1 MHLRDIPIRSASR
14 PLRKPISKS
23 HDELAPFHS
32 ITSSARAS
40 REGGTVRPSI
50 RAPPHTPSTCRRISI
65 PVTANRSI
73 DRHSLGEG
81 GGGGEVGRNYLHAQD
96 YMVYA
101 HLQLSRDEEA
111 RDFMDDM
118 ASASAPTMRWQPPPA
133 RYGRAGRRTGKMRSS
148 ALFKASAL
156 LRSPSRSSSDIS
168 GSSTSITPPRPT
180 TLGRDSVTP
189 KLF

>member
-65 PVTANRSI
+65 PVTAKRSI
-73 DRHSLGEG
+73 DRQSLGEG

-101 HLQLSRDEEA
+101 HLQLSQDEEA
-111 RDFMDDM
+111 RAFMDHMIRESDFKASVLGAHYALAAL
-118 ASASAPTMRWQPPPA
+118 ASALC
-133 RYGRAGRRTGKMRSS
+133 GRAGRRTGNAIQR
-148 ALFKASAL
+148 F
-156 LRSPSRSSSDIS
+156 
-168 GSSTSITPPRPT
+168 
-180 TLGRDSVTP
+180 V
-189 KLF
+189 

>member
-1 MHLRDIPIRSASR
+1 VTLAEGASTR
-14 PLRKPISKS
+14 RFPG
-23 HDELAPFHS
+23 LAVLYS
-32 ITSSARAS
+32 ILPVIAAF
-40 REGGTVRPSI
+40 VC
-50 RAPPHTPSTCRRISI
+50 PP
-65 PVTANRSI
+65 A
-73 DRHSLGEG
+73 
-81 GGGGEVGRNYLHAQD
+81 AQP
-96 YMVYA
+96 
-101 HLQLSRDEEA
+101 DEEA